1 MDTLIPILLGLLILG
16 VGALIYLYSTQKN
29 SGATSVN
36 QDLLVQDLRAQI
48 KALQV
53 SLQNEQDLKTKAL
66 QRVSAA
72 EAIAESSKSQ
82 LAEAQNS
89 NAISLAQVRADSEKN
104 IAELKVAFSKM
115 STDVLKGMAP
125 DVTKEV
131 ATKVEPLISQVTTAL
146 ESYRQTMQQSIL
158 GQDQAIAAVTSQ
170 MSQMAEATKLL
181 SSSTN
186 DFTAVLKS
194 SQHRGKWGEQTLR
207 NVVDSAG
214 MSSLCD
220 YSEQVSTDD
229 TRPDLIVR
237 IPVNRCVIIDS
248 KVPEFDVALAN
259 QSAPNRKELVEDHAK
274 KLLKTIKD
282 LAAKDY
288 ASKKQNGLQPFEK
301 VVLFLPAESL
311 LSTALEGD
319 NNLILKA
326 NELNILIATPATLL
340 GFLSAINLTW
350 QQHKQS
356 ENASNI
362 AAAAKDLYECVETF
376 IGHISRARNGLHSA
390 SENFNKAIGSYEKN
404 IRTKGEHLRALGAAE
419 GRDSF
424 EPIADVNTDIRRIE
438 GSAD

>member
-29 SGATSVN
+29 SGAASVN

-53 SLQNEQDLKTKAL
+53 SLQIEQDLKIKAL

-89 NAISLAQVRADSEKN
+89 NAINLAQTRADSEKH

-115 STDVLKGMAP
+115 SNDVLKGMAP

-146 ESYRQTMQQSIL
+146 ENYRQTMQQSIL
-158 GQDQAIAAVTSQ
+158 GQDQAIAAVNSQ

-259 QSAPNRKELVEDHAK
+259 QSAPNRKELVESHAK

-282 LAAKDY
+282 LAAKKY
-288 ASKKQNGLQPFEK
+288 TSKKQNGMQPFEK

-326 NELNILIATPATLL
+326 NEENILIATPATLL

-356 ENASNI
+356 ENAGQI
-362 AAAAKDLYECVETF
+362 AKSAKELYDCVENF
-376 IGHISRARNGLHSA
+376 LKHIGKLRNNLQSA
-390 SENFNKAIGSYEKN
+390 TENFNTAIGSYKFVQ
-404 IRTKGEHLRALGAAE
+404 TKGKDLRALGVAE
-419 GRDSF
+419 GSDNF
-424 EPIADVNTDIRRIE
+424 EPIPEVSTDIRRIE

>member
-1 MDTLIPILLGLLILG
+1 MDTLIPVLLGLLILG
-16 VGALIYLYSTQKN
+16 VGSLIYLYLTQKN
-29 SGATSVN
+29 SGAALGN
-36 QDLLVQDLRAQI
+36 QDLLIQDLRAQI
-48 KALQV
+48 KAFQV
-53 SLQNEQDLKTKAL
+53 NLQNEQDLKTKAL

-72 EAIAESSKSQ
+72 EAIAESSRSQ
-82 LAEAQNS
+82 LADAQKNYTL
-89 NAISLAQVRADSEKN
+89 NLAQVRADSEKN
-104 IAELKVAFSKM
+104 IAELKIAFSKM
-115 STDVLKGMAP
+115 STDVLKGMTP

-131 ATKVEPLISQVTTAL
+131 ATKVAPLISEVTTAL
-146 ESYRQTMQQSIL
+146 ENYRRSMQQSIL
-158 GQDQAIAAVTSQ
+158 GQDQAIAAVNAQ
-170 MSQMAEATKLL
+170 MTQMAEATKLL
-181 SSSTN
+181 SSSTS

-259 QSAPNRKELVEDHAK
+259 HSAPNRKELVEDHAK

-282 LAAKDY
+282 LAAKNY

-319 NNLILKA
+319 NKLILKA
-326 NELNILIATPATLL
+326 NEENILIATPATLL

-356 ENASNI
+356 ENAGKI
-362 AAAAKDLYECVETF
+362 AEDAKELYERVEKF
-376 IGHISRARNGLHSA
+376 IEHISKVRNSLHSA
-390 SENFNKAIGSYEKN
+390 AENFNKAIGSYET
-404 IRTKGEHLRALGAAE
+404 RVRPQGEKLRALGVAE

-424 EPIADVNTDIRRIE
+424 EPIADASTDIRRIE

>member
-1 MDTLIPILLGLLILG
+1 MDTLIPILLGILILG
-16 VGALIYLYSTQKN
+16 VGALIYLYTTQKN
-29 SGATSVN
+29 TATGSNN
-36 QDLLVQDLRAQI
+36 QDLLVQDLRSQI
-48 KALQV
+48 KALQI
-53 SLQNEQDLKTKAL
+53 SLQSELDLKTKAL
-66 QRVSAA
+66 QRASAA

-82 LAEAQNS
+82 LAEAHS
-89 NAISLAQVRADSEKN
+89 SHAIGLAQVRADSEKN

-115 STDVLKGMAP
+115 STDVLKGMTP

-131 ATKVEPLISQVTTAL
+131 ATKVAPLISEVTTAL
-146 ESYRQTMQQSIL
+146 ENYRRSMQQSIL
-158 GQDQAIAAVTSQ
+158 GQDQAIAAVNAQ
-170 MSQMAEATKLL
+170 MTQMAEATKLL

-259 QSAPNRKELVEDHAK
+259 HSAPNRKELVEDHAK
-274 KLLKTIKD
+274 KMLKTIKD

-326 NELNILIATPATLL
+326 NEQNILIATPATLL

-362 AAAAKDLYECVETF
+362 AATAKDLYERVENF
-376 IGHISRARNGLHSA
+376 LKHISKLRNSLHSA
-390 SENFNKAIGSYEKN
+390 GENFNAAIGSYDRF
-404 IRTKGEHLRALGAAE
+404 IRPKGDDLRALGIAE
-419 GRDSF
+419 GSDSF
-424 EPIADVNTDIRRIE
+424 EPIPKVSTDIRHIE

>member
-1 MDTLIPILLGLLILG
+1 
-16 VGALIYLYSTQKN
+16 
-29 SGATSVN
+29 
-36 QDLLVQDLRAQI
+36 
-48 KALQV
+48 
-53 SLQNEQDLKTKAL
+53 
-66 QRVSAA
+66 
-72 EAIAESSKSQ
+72 
-82 LAEAQNS
+82 
-89 NAISLAQVRADSEKN
+89 
-104 IAELKVAFSKM
+104 
-115 STDVLKGMAP
+115 
-125 DVTKEV
+125 
-131 ATKVEPLISQVTTAL
+131 
-146 ESYRQTMQQSIL
+146 
-158 GQDQAIAAVTSQ
+158 

-259 QSAPNRKELVEDHAK
+259 HSAPNRKELVEDHAK

-282 LAAKDY
+282 LAAKNY

-319 NNLILKA
+319 NRLILKA
-326 NELNILIATPATLL
+326 NEENILIATPATLL

-356 ENASNI
+356 ENAGKI
-362 AAAAKDLYECVETF
+362 AEDAKELYERVEKF
-376 IGHISRARNGLHSA
+376 IEHISKVRNSLHSA
-390 SENFNKAIGSYEKN
+390 AENFNKAIGSYET
-404 IRTKGEHLRALGAAE
+404 RVRPQGEKLRALGVAE

-424 EPIADVNTDIRRIE
+424 EPIADASTDIRRIE

>member
-1 MDTLIPILLGLLILG
+1 MDSLIPILLGLLILG
-16 VGALIYLYSTQKN
+16 VGALIYLYTTQKN
-29 SGATSVN
+29 SGAASSN
-36 QDLLVQDLRAQI
+36 QDLLIQDLRAQI
-48 KALQV
+48 KAFQV

-82 LAEAQNS
+82 LAEAQKNYTL
-89 NAISLAQVRADSEKN
+89 NLAQVRADSEKN

-115 STDVLKGMAP
+115 STDVLKGMTP

-131 ATKVEPLISQVTTAL
+131 ATKVAPLISEVTTAL
-146 ESYRQTMQQSIL
+146 ENYRRSMQQSIL
-158 GQDQAIAAVTSQ
+158 GQDQAIAAVNAQ
-170 MSQMAEATKLL
+170 MTQMAEATKLL
-181 SSSTN
+181 SSSTS

-282 LAAKDY
+282 LAAKNY

-319 NNLILKA
+319 NKLILKA
-326 NELNILIATPATLL
+326 NEENILIATPATLL

-356 ENASNI
+356 ENAGKI
-362 AAAAKDLYECVETF
+362 AEDARELYERVEKF
-376 IGHISRARNGLHSA
+376 IEHISKVRNSLHSA
-390 SENFNKAIGSYEKN
+390 AENFNKAIGSYET
-404 IRTKGEHLRALGAAE
+404 RVRPQGEKLRALGVAE

-424 EPIADVNTDIRRIE
+424 EPIADASTDIRRIE
-438 GSAD
+438 GTAD

>member
-16 VGALIYLYSTQKN
+16 VGALIYLYTTQKN
-29 SGATSVN
+29 TAAGSNN
-36 QDLLVQDLRAQI
+36 QDLLIQDLRSQI
-48 KALQV
+48 KALQI
-53 SLQNEQDLKTKAL
+53 SLQGELDLKTKAL
-66 QRVSAA
+66 QRASAA

-82 LAEAQNS
+82 LTDSQTNFATN
-89 NAISLAQVRADSEKN
+89 LAQVRADSEKN

-115 STDVLKGMAP
+115 STDVLKGMTP

-131 ATKVEPLISQVTTAL
+131 ATKVAPLISEVTTAL
-146 ESYRQTMQQSIL
+146 ENYRRSMQQSIL
-158 GQDQAIAAVTSQ
+158 GQDQAIAAVNAQ
-170 MSQMAEATKLL
+170 MTQMAEATKLL
-181 SSSTN
+181 SLSTN

-259 QSAPNRKELVEDHAK
+259 HSAPNRKELVEDHAK
-274 KLLKTIKD
+274 KMLKTIKD

-326 NELNILIATPATLL
+326 NEQNILIATPATLL

-356 ENASNI
+356 ENATNI
-362 AAAAKDLYECVETF
+362 AAAAKDLYERVENF
-376 IGHISRARNGLHSA
+376 LKHISKLRNSLHSA
-390 SENFNKAIGSYEKN
+390 GENFNAAIGSYDRF
-404 IRTKGEHLRALGAAE
+404 IRPKGDDLRALGIAE
-419 GRDSF
+419 GSDSF
-424 EPIADVNTDIRRIE
+424 EPIPKVGTDIRHIE

>member
-1 MDTLIPILLGLLILG
+1 
-16 VGALIYLYSTQKN
+16 
-29 SGATSVN
+29 
-36 QDLLVQDLRAQI
+36 
-48 KALQV
+48 
-53 SLQNEQDLKTKAL
+53 
-66 QRVSAA
+66 
-72 EAIAESSKSQ
+72 
-82 LAEAQNS
+82 
-89 NAISLAQVRADSEKN
+89 
-104 IAELKVAFSKM
+104 
-115 STDVLKGMAP
+115 
-125 DVTKEV
+125 
-131 ATKVEPLISQVTTAL
+131 
-146 ESYRQTMQQSIL
+146 MQQSIL
-158 GQDQAIAAVTSQ
+158 GQDQAIAAVNSQ
-170 MSQMAEATKLL
+170 MTQMAEATKLL

-237 IPVNRCVIIDS
+237 IPINRCVIIDS

-259 QSAPNRKELVEDHAK
+259 HSAPNRKELVEDHAK
-274 KLLKTIKD
+274 KMLKTIKD

-326 NELNILIATPATLL
+326 NEQNILIATPATLL

-356 ENASNI
+356 ENATKI
-362 AAAAKDLYECVETF
+362 AADAKDLYECVETF
-376 IGHISRARNGLHSA
+376 IGHFSRARNGLHSA
-390 SENFNKAIGSYEKN
+390 SENFNKAIGSYN
-404 IRTKGEHLRALGAAE
+404 IIRKKGDNIRALGAAE

-424 EPIADVNTDIRRIE
+424 EPIADVNSDIRRIE

>member
-1 MDTLIPILLGLLILG
+1 MDIIIPALLGLLILAVG
-16 VGALIYLYSTQKN
+16 VLIYLYSTQKN
-29 SGATSVN
+29 SAGGSNN
-36 QDLLVQDLRAQI
+36 QDLLVQDLRSQI

-66 QRVSAA
+66 QRASAA
-72 EAIAESSKSQ
+72 EAIAESSNSQ
-82 LAEAQNS
+82 LTAAQTNFAT
-89 NAISLAQVRADSEKN
+89 NLAQVRADSEKN

-115 STDVLKGMAP
+115 STDVLKGMTP

-131 ATKVEPLISQVTTAL
+131 AIKVAPLISEVTTAL
-146 ESYRQTMQQSIL
+146 ENYRRSMQQSIL
-158 GQDQAIAAVTSQ
+158 GQDQAIAAVNAQ
-170 MSQMAEATKLL
+170 MTQMAEATKLL

-282 LAAKDY
+282 LAAKNY

-319 NNLILKA
+319 NKLILKA
-326 NELNILIATPATLL
+326 NEENILIATPATLL

-356 ENASNI
+356 ENAGKI
-362 AAAAKDLYECVETF
+362 AEDARELYERVEKF
-376 IGHISRARNGLHSA
+376 VEHVSKVRNSLHSA
-390 SENFNKAIGSYEKN
+390 TENFNKAIGSYET
-404 IRTKGEHLRALGAAE
+404 RVRPQGEKLRALGVAE
-419 GRDSF
+419 GRDSL
-424 EPIADVNTDIRRIE
+424 ESIPDASTDIRRIE

>member
-1 MDTLIPILLGLLILG
+1 MDTLIPVLLGLLILG
-16 VGALIYLYSTQKN
+16 VGSLIYLYLTQKN
-29 SGATSVN
+29 SGAALGN
-36 QDLLVQDLRAQI
+36 QDLLIQDLRAQI
-48 KALQV
+48 KAFQV
-53 SLQNEQDLKTKAL
+53 NLQNEQDLKTKAL

-72 EAIAESSKSQ
+72 EAIAESSRSQ
-82 LAEAQNS
+82 LADAQKNYTL
-89 NAISLAQVRADSEKN
+89 NLAQVRADSEKN
-104 IAELKVAFSKM
+104 IAELKIAFSKM
-115 STDVLKGMAP
+115 STDVLKGMTP

-131 ATKVEPLISQVTTAL
+131 ATKVAPLISEVTTAL
-146 ESYRQTMQQSIL
+146 ENYRRSMQQSIL
-158 GQDQAIAAVTSQ
+158 GQDQAIAAVNAQ

-181 SSSTN
+181 SSSTS

-259 QSAPNRKELVEDHAK
+259 HSAPNRKELVEDHAK

-282 LAAKDY
+282 LAAKNY

-319 NNLILKA
+319 NRLILKA
-326 NELNILIATPATLL
+326 NEENILIATPATLL

-356 ENASNI
+356 ENAGKI
-362 AAAAKDLYECVETF
+362 AEDAKELYERVEKF
-376 IGHISRARNGLHSA
+376 IEHISKVRNSLHSA
-390 SENFNKAIGSYEKN
+390 AENFNKAIGSYET
-404 IRTKGEHLRALGAAE
+404 RVRPQGEKLRALGVAE

-424 EPIADVNTDIRRIE
+424 EPIADASTDIRRIE

>member
-16 VGALIYLYSTQKN
+16 VGALIYLYATQKN
-29 SGATSVN
+29 TAAGSNN
-36 QDLLVQDLRAQI
+36 QDLLVQDLRSQI
-48 KALQV
+48 K
-53 SLQNEQDLKTKAL
+53 SLQISLQSELDLKTQAL
-66 QRVSAA
+66 QRASAA

-82 LAEAQNS
+82 LAEAQKTSAEN
-89 NAISLAQVRADSEKN
+89 LARARADSEKS

-158 GQDQAIAAVTSQ
+158 GQDQAIAAVNAQ
-170 MSQMAEATKLL
+170 MSQMSEATKLL

-259 QSAPNRKELVEDHAK
+259 HSAPNRKELVEDHAK

-288 ASKKQNGLQPFEK
+288 ASKKQGGLQPFEK

-326 NELNILIATPATLL
+326 NEQNILIATPATLL

-376 IGHISRARNGLHSA
+376 IGHISKARNGLHSA

-404 IRTKGEHLRALGAAE
+404 IRTKGDNLRALGAAE

-424 EPIADVNTDIRRIE
+424 EPIADVNTDIRRVE

>member
-16 VGALIYLYSTQKN
+16 VSALIYLYTTQKN
-29 SGATSVN
+29 TAAGSNN
-36 QDLLVQDLRAQI
+36 QDLLIQDLRSQI
-48 KALQV
+48 KALQI
-53 SLQNEQDLKTKAL
+53 SLQGELDLKTKAL
-66 QRVSAA
+66 QRASAA

-82 LAEAQNS
+82 LTDSQTNFATN
-89 NAISLAQVRADSEKN
+89 LAQVRADSEKN

-115 STDVLKGMAP
+115 STDVLKGMTP

-131 ATKVEPLISQVTTAL
+131 ATKVAPLISEVTTAL
-146 ESYRQTMQQSIL
+146 ENYRRSMQQSIL
-158 GQDQAIAAVTSQ
+158 GQDQAIAAVNAQ
-170 MSQMAEATKLL
+170 MTQMAEATKLL
-181 SSSTN
+181 SLSTN

-259 QSAPNRKELVEDHAK
+259 HSAPNRKELVEDHAK
-274 KLLKTIKD
+274 KMLKTIKD

-326 NELNILIATPATLL
+326 NEQNILIATPATLL

-356 ENASNI
+356 ENATNI
-362 AAAAKDLYECVETF
+362 AAAAKDLYERVENF
-376 IGHISRARNGLHSA
+376 LKHISKLRNSLHSA
-390 SENFNKAIGSYEKN
+390 GENFNAAIGSYDRF
-404 IRTKGEHLRALGAAE
+404 IRPKGDDLRALGIAE
-419 GRDSF
+419 GSDSF
-424 EPIADVNTDIRRIE
+424 EPIPKVGTDIRHIE

>member
-1 MDTLIPILLGLLILG
+1 MDTLIPVLLGLLILG
-16 VGALIYLYSTQKN
+16 VGSLIYLYLTQKN
-29 SGATSVN
+29 SGAALGN
-36 QDLLVQDLRAQI
+36 QDLLIQDLRAQI
-48 KALQV
+48 KAFQV
-53 SLQNEQDLKTKAL
+53 NLQNEQDLKTKAL

-72 EAIAESSKSQ
+72 EAIAESSRSQ
-82 LAEAQNS
+82 LADAQKNYTL
-89 NAISLAQVRADSEKN
+89 NLAQVRADSEKN
-104 IAELKVAFSKM
+104 IAELKIAFSKM
-115 STDVLKGMAP
+115 STDVLKGMTP

-131 ATKVEPLISQVTTAL
+131 ATKVAPLISEVTTAL
-146 ESYRQTMQQSIL
+146 ENYRRSMQQSIL
-158 GQDQAIAAVTSQ
+158 GQDQAIAAVNAQ

-181 SSSTN
+181 SSSTS

-259 QSAPNRKELVEDHAK
+259 HSAPNRKELVEDHAK

-282 LAAKDY
+282 LAAKNY

-319 NNLILKA
+319 NKLILKA
-326 NELNILIATPATLL
+326 NEENILIATPATLL

-356 ENASNI
+356 ENAGKI
-362 AAAAKDLYECVETF
+362 AEDAKELYERVEKF
-376 IGHISRARNGLHSA
+376 IEHISKVRNSLHSA
-390 SENFNKAIGSYEKN
+390 AENFNKAIGSYET
-404 IRTKGEHLRALGAAE
+404 RVRPQGEKLRALGVAE

-424 EPIADVNTDIRRIE
+424 EPIADASTDIRRIE

>member
-1 MDTLIPILLGLLILG
+1 MDIIIPVLLGLLVLAVSI
-16 VGALIYLYSTQKN
+16 LIYLYSTQKN
-29 SGATSVN
+29 SGAGPNN
-36 QDLLVQDLRAQI
+36 QDLLVQDLRSQI
-48 KALQV
+48 KTLQT
-53 SLQNEQDLKTKAL
+53 SLQSELDLKTQAL
-66 QRVSAA
+66 QRASAA
-72 EAIAESSKSQ
+72 EAIAESAKSQ
-82 LAEAQNS
+82 LTDAQTNHS
-89 NAISLAQVRADSEKN
+89 ANLAQVRSDSEKN
-104 IAELKVAFSKM
+104 MAELKIAFSKM
-115 STDVLKGMAP
+115 STDVLKGMTP

-131 ATKVEPLISQVTTAL
+131 AIKVAPLISEVTTAL
-146 ESYRQTMQQSIL
+146 ENYRRSMQQSIL
-158 GQDQAIAAVTSQ
+158 GQDQAIAAVNAQ
-170 MSQMAEATKLL
+170 MTQMAEATKLL

-259 QSAPNRKELVEDHAK
+259 HSAPNRKELVEDHAK

-282 LAAKDY
+282 LAAKKY
-288 ASKKQNGLQPFEK
+288 ASKKQNGLHPFEK

-326 NELNILIATPATLL
+326 NEENILIATPATLL

-356 ENASNI
+356 ENAGKI
-362 AAAAKDLYECVETF
+362 ADCAKELYECVENF
-376 IGHISRARNGLHSA
+376 LKHISKLRNNLHSA
-390 SENFNKAIGSYEKN
+390 GENFNAAIGSYDRF
-404 IRTKGEHLRALGAAE
+404 IRTKGDDLRALGVAE
-419 GRDSF
+419 GCDSF
-424 EPIADVNTDIRRIE
+424 EIIPKVSTDIKPVK
-438 GSAD
+438 GSPE